1 MITKLKL
8 FFAKIRQQRFDRRV
22 NQEIFQ
28 KIFSHLNG
36 EADHGYP
43 FNSKQEFEKRCLY
56 AELDA
61 KLHVEL
67 IEKHA
72 ARMPEAYGK
81 AFRYI
86 AYRDLNE
93 RMKMYLEI
101 AERRI
106 EPEMCDPHLV
116 ATQAA

>member
-8 FFAKIRQQRFDRRV
+8 FFASIRQKRFDRRV
-22 NQEIFQ
+22 NREIFQ
-28 KIFSHLNG
+28 QIFPHLNG
-36 EADHGYP
+36 EANHGYP
-43 FNSKQEFEKRCLY
+43 FNSEEEFEKRCLY

-67 IEKHA
+67 IEKRA
-72 ARMPEAYGK
+72 ARMPEAYGN

-101 AERRI
+101 AERRVQ
-106 EPEMCDPHLV
+106 PETCDPRFV
-116 ATQAA
+116 ARLAT

>member
-1 MITKLKL
+1 MKKIIGKFFANIRRKL
-8 FFAKIRQQRFDRRV
+8 FNRRV
-22 NQEIFQ
+22 NREIFD
-28 KIFSHLNG
+28 KIFPHLNQ
-36 EADHGYP
+36 EANHGYP
-43 FNSKQEFEKRCLY
+43 FNSEEEYEKKCLY

-61 KLHVEL
+61 KLHVEI
-67 IEKHA
+67 IEKRA

-101 AERRI
+101 AEERI
-106 EPEMCDPHLV
+106 QPQTCDPRLV
-116 ATQAA
+116 ARHA

>member
-1 MITKLKL
+1 MGIDIYTRWKGQTREAE
-8 FFAKIRQQRFDRRV
+8 AKQ
-22 NQEIFQ
+22 
-28 KIFSHLNG
+28 S
-36 EADHGYP
+36 EAWLMTGAGGIGYP
-43 FNSKQEFEKRCLY
+43 FNSEEEYEKACLY

-67 IEKHA
+67 IEKRA
-72 ARMPEAYGK
+72 ARLPEAYGK

-101 AERRI
+101 AEERI
-106 EPEMCDPHLV
+106 QPQTCDPRLV
-116 ATQAA
+116 ARHA

>member
-1 MITKLKL
+1 MAIRSIPTRNLKSGV
-8 FFAKIRQQRFDRRV
+8 FT
-22 NQEIFQ
+22 
-28 KIFSHLNG
+28 
-36 EADHGYP
+36 P
-43 FNSKQEFEKRCLY
+43 NSMQNCTF
-56 AELDA
+56 
-61 KLHVEL
+61 EL
-67 IEKHA
+67 IEKRA
-72 ARMPEAYGK
+72 ARMPAAYGK

-106 EPEMCDPHLV
+106 QPETCDSRLV